1 MRIENGISK
10 LISLVK
16 RNGHPMLL
24 SQLAKETGINY
35 HTLRKA
41 ALDGRLDAEKQ
52 GRFWL
57 STIADVR
64 EAIRDRKIEGGER

>member
-1 MRIENGISK
+1 
-10 LISLVK
+10 
-16 RNGHPMLL
+16 MLL

-41 ALDGRLDAEKQ
+41 ALDERLNAEKQ

-57 STIADVR
+57 STVADVR
-64 EAIRDRKIEGGER
+64 QAIRDRKIEGGER

>member
-1 MRIENGISK
+1 MIEK
-10 LISLVK
+10 LVARLRFYR
-16 RNGHPMLL
+16 RNGDPMLL

-41 ALDGRLDAEKQ
+41 ALDGRLTAAKQ

-57 STIADVR
+57 STVRDVQR
-64 EAIRDRKIEGGER
+64 AVDAGEIRG